1 MLPRRGAHGRCNE
14 AVAGCVVYMGAQMTK
29 ARIHGI
35 EIYCELHGRTCLSAA
50 QAGSLLL
57 IMGLGANATSW
68 EMQLPAFEREYR
80 VVAFD
85 NRGSGRTDKPKSP
98 YTMPQM
104 ADDAAALLDNL
115 GIASAHVFGM
125 SMGGMIAQELALRH
139 PQRVRALVLGGTMA
153 GGPNAVMAGPQLIQ
167 PWVSTSLLPLE
178 QAIENGLRFLY
189 SEEFI
194 ERNRERLVARALE
207 LAPLQPP
214 LDAIQRQVMAVIQFN
229 TLQRLADIKAPTLV
243 ISGTADRVV
252 PPGNSRIL
260 AERIPGAHL
269 VELEGAGHG
278 FPAEKAEETNSTVLA
293 FLRRQGS
300 GPPQ

>member
-1 MLPRRGAHGRCNE
+1 MPTAKINDIEMYYEVHGP
-14 AVAGCVVYMGAQMTK
+14 
-29 ARIHGI
+29 
-35 EIYCELHGRTCLSAA
+35 TCLPAA
-50 QAGSLLL
+50 QADPLLL

-68 EMQLPAFEREYR
+68 EMQLPAFSREYR

-104 ADDAAALLDNL
+104 ADDAVALLDHL

-125 SMGGMIAQELALRH
+125 SMGGMIAQEMALRH
-139 PQRVRALVLGGTMA
+139 PRRVRALVLGGTMA
-153 GGPNAVMAGPQLIQ
+153 GGVNAVMAGPQLIQ
-167 PWVSTSLLPLE
+167 QWVSTALLPLE

-207 LAPLQPP
+207 LARLQPP
-214 LDAIQRQVMAVIQFN
+214 LDALQRQVMAVVQFN
-229 TLQRLADIKAPTLV
+229 SFQRLADIKAPTLV

-252 PPGNSRIL
+252 PPENSRIL

-278 FPAEKAEETNSTVLA
+278 FLAEKAEETNSTVLA

-300 GPPQ
+300 GSPK